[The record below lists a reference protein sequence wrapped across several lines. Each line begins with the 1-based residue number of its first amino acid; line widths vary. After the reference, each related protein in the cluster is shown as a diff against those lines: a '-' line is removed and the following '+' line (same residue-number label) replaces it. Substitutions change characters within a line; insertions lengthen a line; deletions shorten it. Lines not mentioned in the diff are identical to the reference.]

1 MRILADNQ
9 LPKIFCDLSFQQQNS
24 NNKNNFICVVDLAK
38 VTTDQPLLTHTNIH
52 LQGLKQTEKAENDVL
67 HILLKK
73 KNMWEAP
80 VECKLLSQYLPRG
93 KYICIQILR

>member
-1 MRILADNQ
+1 MWTIERILADNQ
-9 LPKIFCDLSFQQQNS
+9 LPKIFCDLIFQQQNS
-24 NNKNNFICVVDLAK
+24 NYKNNFICV
-38 VTTDQPLLTHTNIH
+38 DQPLLTHTNIH

-73 KNMWEAP
+73 KNTWEAP

-93 KYICIQILR
+93 KYISIQILR